1 MRRKSRCPVWELQAP
16 ASTALVGRILPT
28 PKSSVKGLS
37 TTGQSF
43 CRRGKTVYMC
53 VCSVEADSACQAPL
67 SFEFSRQEY
76 WSGLPFPSPTV
87 SHGLRI
93 IVIGLHSASKLLCK
107 EKSIFYE
114 GQKYVLWKTDVS
126 NVEKITMWN
135 DSLLSLQLPLSP
147 KSECF
152 QLGFISRCWRMYV
165 SGHVNLFIFKIFIFG
180 CAESLLLLAG
190 FL

>member
-1 MRRKSRCPVWELQAP
+1 MFNFIVPRDWAHLCFVSHDQSL
-16 ASTALVGRILPT
+16 SHVGLFVT
-28 PKSSVKGLS
+28 PW
-37 TTGQSF
+37 
-43 CRRGKTVYMC
+43 TV
-53 VCSVEADSACQAPL
+53 ACQAPL

-165 SGHVNLFIFKIFIFG
+165 SGHVNLFIFKIFILG